1 MSVAVLGIGGIG
13 GMLVARTGALG
24 VGTEGSV
31 AAIREAGLTLV
42 HGGQTRVAHPEV
54 ATRLDRPV
62 SLLVVAVK
70 AQSLD
75 PALERVDPDAL
86 ADAVV
91 LPLLNGLEHV
101 DLLRE
106 RLDAVVAAGSIG
118 AVEVFSPE
126 PGFVVQRSAGATI
139 TAASEALPR
148 EALERALAP
157 LAVDGIEVV
166 LADDERA
173 VLWEKAARLAVLAAA
188 AIASGKP
195 VGELRVDPAWRR
207 RLEAALVEACAVAEA
222 DGVQLDAAAQWSIVE
237 QLPASLVPSAA
248 RDASV
253 GRPTELDAITGSVV
267 RVARRLDVWT
277 PMLDG
282 LLADAARHS

>member
-1 MSVAVLGIGGIG
+1 
-13 GMLVARTGALG
+13 MLVARTGALG

-31 AAIREAGLTLV
+31 AAIRQAGLTLV
-42 HGGQTRVAHPEV
+42 HGGQTTVAHPEV

-70 AQSLD
+70 AHSLD
-75 PALERVDPDAL
+75 AALERVDPDAL
-86 ADAVV
+86 AGAVV

-118 AVEVFSPE
+118 AVEAFSPE

-139 TAASEALPR
+139 TAASETLPR
-148 EALERALAP
+148 EALEHALAP
-157 LAVDGIEVV
+157 LGVHGIGVV

-195 VGELRVDPAWRR
+195 VGELRDDPAWRR

-267 RVARRLDVWT
+267 RAARRLDDWT

-282 LLADAARHS
+282 LLTDAARHS